1 MSLQKNYIFLVLLF
15 VTFLFNSCSSSVD
28 QPTDDSG
35 VNVTLIDQNKAV
47 ENNLAYS
54 NFREKLLDINTDSIY
69 EYWSHYPP
77 RMRQNFEFIII
88 EWNMDNQTHMIKL
101 DAKGYSQYGN
111 NMGSILTD
119 SEKSKISKT
128 EIKRFISESGRFRE
142 SARPIDHR
150 KIVAPNTI
158 QFFLYDGISANVERY
173 SIENI
178 KQLHSDRIQL
188 YKFTLELQK
197 KFTEI

>member
-1 MSLQKNYIFLVLLF
+1 MSLQKNHIFLVLLF
-15 VTFLFNSCSSSVD
+15 AVFLFNFCSSSVD
-28 QPTDDSG
+28 KSTND
-35 VNVTLIDQNKAV
+35 NETKASPISQDKMA

-111 NMGSILTD
+111 NMGSILPD
-119 SEKSKISKT
+119 SGKSKISKT
-128 EIKRFISESGRFRE
+128 EIKRFISEAGRFRE
-142 SARPIDHR
+142 SARPIDHH